1 MPRAAKLSALALIMT
16 VLSAMAWVTPA
27 MALDTTPPNTTITS
41 TVPPGLSPG
50 SATTVTQVTGATFNF
65 SATEASTFEC
75 KIDLTVYTVCGS
87 DSTGPDFTGTVT
99 YASLADGVHN
109 FYVKATDLSGNV
121 DSSAATGQWKVDTT
135 APQTTINSGPN
146 GVTIF
151 NTTTNFSF
159 SSEVGATFQC
169 QLPPGGWE
177 ACTSPKNY
185 FGMTDGPKT
194 FSVVATDLAGNVDPS
209 PAIRNFTVDTTAP
222 NTFIDSLPPIT
233 TATSASFSFHA
244 SEASVTFQC
253 QLDLS
258 TWAACTSPKN
268 YPGPLGDGPHTFSV
282 VARDAGGLL
291 DTSPATVT
299 WTKDTTAP
307 DTVLAPSGPTGSTT
321 ETTGTFTFSSEVGA
335 TFQCKLDQVLPLP
348 VVPGAWGACT
358 SPMPVGPL
366 GDGTWAFSV
375 KATDTN
381 GLIDATPATRTW
393 KIDST
398 PPETTILFPFPTGI
412 ETSSLAVFTF
422 GSGSNE
428 VVTFVC
434 QLDGGG
440 WLPCTSPKS
449 YAGLADGGHTFD
461 VQAIDLAGLPDPTP
475 AQDTWTILGGDTTG
489 PTVFMD
495 SGPTGTTPDTSATF
509 TFHSSE
515 LPATFE
521 CQLDTA
527 AWAAC
532 NSPKVYPGPL
542 AAGAHTFSV
551 KAFDAFLNPSA
562 AVVRTWTI
570 GKVPTTLSI
579 KAPDSAKHGTRV
591 TVSGVLKSD
600 DPTCESAQKV
610 YLKAGTT
617 TLGPR
622 TTSTTGAYSYSVYI
636 GTSNKGVK
644 AVYKGT
650 TKCASVSSE
659 RLVITST

>member
-41 TVPPGLSPG
+41 TVPPVLFG
-50 SATTVTQVTGATFNF
+50 TVTQVTGATFNF

-75 KIDLTVYTVCGS
+75 KVDGSVYTFCGS

-99 YASLADGVHN
+99 YASLADGLRTFSVR
-109 FYVKATDLSGNV
+109 ATDLAHNV
-121 DSSAATGQWKVDTT
+121 DSSAATGQWKIDT
-135 APQTTINSGPN
+135 APPQTTILTGPD
-146 GVTIF
+146 VTIPLTATSF
-151 NTTTNFSF
+151 TF

-169 QLPPGGWE
+169 QLSPPGGWE
-177 ACTSPKNY
+177 ACNSPQPY
-185 FGMTDGPKT
+185 SGMPDGSKT
-194 FSVVATDLAGNVDPS
+194 FSVRATDLAGNVDPS
-209 PAIRNFTVDTTAP
+209 PANRNFAVDTVAP
-222 NTFIDSLPPIT
+222 NTVIDSPPPSVS
-233 TATSASFSFHA
+233 ATSATFTFH
-244 SEASVTFQC
+244 SNEAPVTFQC

-258 TWAACTSPKN
+258 AWAACPSPKSYSGIAN
-268 YPGPLGDGPHTFSV
+268 GPHTFSV

-307 DTVLAPSGPTGSTT
+307 DTILAPSGPTGSTT

-348 VVPGAWGACT
+348 VVPGAWGACA

-366 GDGTWAFSV
+366 GDGTWTFSV
-375 KATDTN
+375 KATDAN

-398 PPETTILFPFPTGI
+398 PPETFLSWPYPTLI
-412 ETSSLAVFTF
+412 VSSSLAVFDFTTNEAGTF
-422 GSGSNE
+422 Q
-428 VVTFVC
+428 C
-434 QLDGGG
+434 QLDSGG

-449 YAGLADGGHTFD
+449 YPGLADGDHTFD
-461 VQAIDLAGLPDPTP
+461 VRAIDLAGNVDPTP
-475 AQDTWTILGGDTTG
+475 WQNAWAILGGDTTG
-489 PTVFMD
+489 PTAVID
-495 SGPTGTTPDTSATF
+495 SGPTGTTPATSATF

-591 TVSGVLKSD
+591 TVSGVLQSD